1 MLVQILL
8 MAIIVPKSQEMARS
22 KLRSSNVDYF
32 EGLIKPKKFN
42 DTVKGLTIFAEG
54 KNEKGELKNIYIK
67 KNNYKKGFQITFAKK
82 GVFETKGNKKVL
94 VLYDGQT
101 LNQNKNKVTN
111 FDFSKSDFGL
121 GNMDSHLVTHK
132 KIQEQSTISL
142 IRCVKS
148 IFEKKNYNIINCD
161 QNNPIN
167 IYKVVFERLINPLY
181 LPVLILISLLFVL
194 TSKENLKYTKHKY
207 LIFLFGLGLIILS
220 ESSLGYVSNNLQKNI
235 LILILPI
242 IIALLIYIIF
252 IHKLKLFKRVTR
264 SKFLINGFLKSFLNI
279 FFIMMCLVLIL
290 NILKEIDFFSNKEVP
305 SLYPIYLSIMSS
317 PSIIFEMFPF
327 IFLIA
332 TQFFFLKL
340 FNNDEINIFKYS
352 GLKNIKIINILSL
365 ISFVIGIF
373 VITIFYSLS
382 SNLQHY
388 YLQIKNQFSD
398 DKLYLAVINKNGLWM
413 KDVIAN
419 QTSIINS
426 SKIDNN
432 FLTDTFITTFDDEF
446 NLVKSLQS
454 DKIDIK
460 DNEWLIYDVTI
471 FEENMSKK
479 KDLIKFKSNF
489 NQKKIESLFSNL
501 SSLSLL
507 KLIDLRQNYKSLNY
521 STVDVD
527 MQIYKIVTY
536 PLILVI
542 MTILSSI
549 IMLNTKKS
557 NSKVI
562 KIIIGL
568 FFSVIIYYINNF
580 FNVMGSTEKLPII
593 VSVWTPIIFLS
604 LINVVML
611 LNINEK

>member
-1 MLVQILL
+1 
-8 MAIIVPKSQEMARS
+8 
-22 KLRSSNVDYF
+22 
-32 EGLIKPKKFN
+32 
-42 DTVKGLTIFAEG
+42 
-54 KNEKGELKNIYIK
+54 
-67 KNNYKKGFQITFAKK
+67 
-82 GVFETKGNKKVL
+82 
-94 VLYDGQT
+94 
-101 LNQNKNKVTN
+101 
-111 FDFSKSDFGL
+111 
-121 GNMDSHLVTHK
+121 
-132 KIQEQSTISL
+132 
-142 IRCVKS
+142 
-148 IFEKKNYNIINCD
+148 
-161 QNNPIN
+161 
-167 IYKVVFERLINPLY
+167 
-181 LPVLILISLLFVL
+181 
-194 TSKENLKYTKHKY
+194 
-207 LIFLFGLGLIILS
+207 
-220 ESSLGYVSNNLQKNI
+220 
-235 LILILPI
+235 
-242 IIALLIYIIF
+242 
-252 IHKLKLFKRVTR
+252 
-264 SKFLINGFLKSFLNI
+264 
-279 FFIMMCLVLIL
+279 
-290 NILKEIDFFSNKEVP
+290 
-305 SLYPIYLSIMSS
+305 
-317 PSIIFEMFPF
+317 
-327 IFLIA
+327 
-332 TQFFFLKL
+332 
-340 FNNDEINIFKYS
+340 
-352 GLKNIKIINILSL
+352 
-365 ISFVIGIF
+365 
-373 VITIFYSLS
+373 
-382 SNLQHY
+382 
-388 YLQIKNQFSD
+388 
-398 DKLYLAVINKNGLWM
+398 M
-413 KDVIAN
+413 KDVIDN

-527 MQIYKIVTY
+527 MQIYKIATY

-580 FNVMGSTEKLPII
+580 FNVMGSTEKLPIA